1 MFKLSIVS
9 PEKVLYEDM
18 VESLIVPGSAGYLGI
33 LSNHAPL
40 ITSLKAGKVE
50 IRDAHKKGRIAAL
63 SGGFLEV
70 SNNTATILADAVEF
84 AEEIDL
90 ARAESALNRALERL
104 NLHAEGIDLTRARDA
119 LLRAKNRIKIFSE
132 SRQ

>member
-18 VESLIVPGSAGYLGI
+18 VESLVVPGTAGYLGV

-40 ITSLKAGKVE
+40 ITSLQVGKIE
-50 IRDAHKKGRIAAL
+50 IRDSNKVEKIAAI

-70 SNNTATILADAVEF
+70 SGNTATILADSVEF
-84 AEEIDL
+84 AEDIEIP
-90 ARAESALNRALERL
+90 RAESAVQRAQERL
-104 NLHAEGIDLTRARDA
+104 NMDVKDIDLPRARAA
-119 LLRAKNRIKIFSE
+119 LLRAKNRIKIE
-132 SRQ
+132 KEK

>member
-18 VESLIVPGSAGYLGI
+18 VESLVVPGTAGYLGI

-40 ITSLKAGKVE
+40 ITSLQVGKTE
-50 IRDAHKKGRIAAL
+50 IRDANKVEKIAAI

-70 SNNTATILADAVEF
+70 SNNAATILADSVEF
-84 AEEIDL
+84 AEDIDL
-90 ARAESALNRALERL
+90 SRAETALKRAQERL
-104 NLHAEGIDLTRARDA
+104 NMDAAGIDLPRARAA
-119 LLRAKNRIKIFSE
+119 LSRAKNRIKISKE
-132 SRQ
+132 K

>member
-18 VESLIVPGSAGYLGI
+18 VESLVVPGTAGYLGV

-40 ITSLKAGKVE
+40 ITSLQVGKIE
-50 IRDAHKKGRIAAL
+50 IRDSNKLERIAAI

-70 SNNTATILADAVEF
+70 SNNTATILADSVEF
-84 AEEIDL
+84 AEDIEL
-90 ARAESALNRALERL
+90 PRAESALQRARERL
-104 NLHAEGIDLTRARDA
+104 NMDAGDIDLPRARAA
-119 LLRAKNRIKIFSE
+119 LLRAKNRIKIKKE
-132 SRQ
+132 K

>member
-18 VESLIVPGSAGYLGI
+18 VESLVVPGSAGYLGI

-40 ITSLKAGKVE
+40 ITSLQVGKIE
-50 IRDAHKKGRIAAL
+50 IRDSNKVEKIAAI

-70 SNNTATILADAVEF
+70 SGNTATILADSVEF
-84 AEEIDL
+84 VEDIEIP
-90 ARAESALNRALERL
+90 RAETALQRAQERL
-104 NLHAEGIDLTRARDA
+104 NMDARDIDLPRAKAA
-119 LLRAKNRIKIFSE
+119 LLRAKNRIKIE
-132 SRQ
+132 KEK

>member
-18 VESLIVPGSAGYLGI
+18 VESLVVPGTAGYLGV

-40 ITSLKAGKVE
+40 ITSLQVGKIE
-50 IRDAHKKGRIAAL
+50 IRDSNKVEKIAAI

-70 SNNTATILADAVEF
+70 SNNTATILADSVEF
-84 AEEIDL
+84 AEDIEL
-90 ARAESALNRALERL
+90 PRAESALQRAQERL
-104 NLHAEGIDLTRARDA
+104 NMDAGDIDLPRARAA
-119 LLRAKNRIKIFSE
+119 LLRAKNRIKIIKE
-132 SRQ
+132 K

>member
-18 VESLIVPGSAGYLGI
+18 VESLVVPGTAGYLGI

-40 ITSLKAGKVE
+40 ITSLQAGKTE
-50 IRDAHKKGRIAAL
+50 IRDANKVEKIAAI

-70 SNNTATILADAVEF
+70 SNNTATILADSVEF
-84 AEEIDL
+84 AEDIDL
-90 ARAESALNRALERL
+90 PRAESALKRAQERL
-104 NLHAEGIDLTRARDA
+104 NLDPKDIDLPRARAA
-119 LLRAKNRIKIFSE
+119 LSRAKNRIKITKE
-132 SRQ
+132 NR

>member
-18 VESLIVPGSAGYLGI
+18 VESLVVPGTAGYLGV

-40 ITSLKAGKVE
+40 ITSLQVGKIE
-50 IRDAHKKGRIAAL
+50 IRDSNKVEKIAAI

-70 SNNTATILADAVEF
+70 SGNTATILADSVEF
-84 AEEIDL
+84 AEDIKVP
-90 ARAESALNRALERL
+90 RAESAIQRAQERL
-104 NLHAEGIDLTRARDA
+104 NMDARDIDLPRARAA
-119 LLRAKNRIKIFSE
+119 LLRAKNRIKIE
-132 SRQ
+132 KEK